1 MGCEFDER
9 QYLPCHRSA
18 TPSVNEHLNTADIAA
33 TILICL
39 FWFICPTKSKIKGSA
54 LAKELS

>member
-18 TPSVNEHLNTADIAA
+18 TPSVNEHLDTADIAA
-33 TILICL
+33 TSFFGI
-39 FWFICPTKSKIKGSA
+39 FATKSKIKGSA